1 MKFKRLEIEKDGSW
15 FYRFINSAQTKKTL
29 LAIAIG
35 ALAGFLLY
43 YITEG
48 HSAKIINTGEVLQS
62 IGIGGFMGFFITN
75 SPCARG
81 RC

>member
-1 MKFKRLEIEKDGSW
+1 MKFKRLEIEKEESW
-15 FYRFINSAQTKKTL
+15 FYRFINSVQTKKTL

-48 HSAKIINTGEVLQS
+48 NSAKIITGEVLHS